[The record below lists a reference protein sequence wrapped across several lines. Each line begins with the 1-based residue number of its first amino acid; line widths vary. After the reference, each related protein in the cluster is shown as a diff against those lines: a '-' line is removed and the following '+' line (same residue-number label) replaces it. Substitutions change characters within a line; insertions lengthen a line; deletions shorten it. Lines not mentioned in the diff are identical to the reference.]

1 MSSTVRG
8 SVMVDSEVHEG
19 VLQALGRVPSGI
31 YVLTAAHEDRRT
43 GMVCHWV
50 QQACANPPML
60 TVAIAKGQPIL
71 PLISESRKFGL
82 CQIGKD
88 DRLTARKFSNGFDP
102 GEDPFLGMNMLQ
114 AATGVP
120 IMASVLSY
128 LECEVS
134 CHMDVEG
141 DHDLF
146 VGRIHAG
153 KFLRGEP
160 VIRVSDS

>member
-1 MSSTVRG
+1 
-8 SVMVDSEVHEG
+8 MVEPEMLDG
-19 VLQALGRVPSGI
+19 IMAALGRVPSGT

-50 QQACANPPML
+50 QQACDNPPMI

-88 DRLTARKFSNGFDP
+88 DRLMARKFANGFDP
-102 GEDPFLGMNMLQ
+102 GDDPFLGMNLLHSK
-114 AATGVP
+114 TGVP

-128 LECEVS
+128 LECEVA

-153 KFLRGEP
+153 NFLRGEP
-160 VIRVSDS
+160 IIHLKTE